1 MSCEKNMNRT
11 EEHECTCNPG
21 YVHDTLIP
29 MVGVITDIREETP
42 DVKTFRVNAPEG
54 GKLFEHMPGQCAIL
68 CVPGVSE
75 GMFSITSSPTNKEY
89 QEFSIK
95 KCGMLTEQ
103 LHSLEVGDQITVRGP
118 YGNNFP
124 VDTVLKGK
132 DLVFVAG
139 GIGLAPLRS
148 VINYVIDNRADYG
161 KVDIVYGS
169 RSADDLVQ
177 LKEIREVW
185 MNTEGVNVH
194 LTIDREQEGW
204 EGHVGFVPTFLKELG
219 EGGQIEF
226 GVNTIS
232 LVCGPPIMI
241 KFVLAAL
248 KDMGVSKD
256 KIYTTLELRMKCGV
270 GKCGRCNIGSKYVC
284 KDGPVFR
291 CDEVDELPNEY

>member
-1 MSCEKNMNRT
+1 MSCENKHN
-11 EEHECTCNPG
+11 EAHECECNPG
-21 YVHDTLIP
+21 YVHDTLVP
-29 MVGVITDIREETP
+29 MVGVITDIKEQTP

-54 GKLFEHMPGQCAIL
+54 GKLFEHLPGQCAMI
-68 CVPGVSE
+68 CAPGVSE

-95 KCGMLTEQ
+95 RCGMLTDY

-132 DLVFVAG
+132 DLVFIAG

-169 RSADDLVQ
+169 RSADDLVG
-177 LKEIREVW
+177 LDEIKEVW
-185 MNTEGVNVH
+185 SNTEGVNVH

-204 EGHVGFVPTFLKELG
+204 DGHVGFVPNYLKELG
-219 EGGQIEF
+219 DAGTVEL

-248 KDMGVSKD
+248 KDMGASKD
-256 KIYTTLELRMKCGV
+256 RIYTTLELRMKCGV

-291 CDEVDELPNEY
+291 CDEIDELPNEY

>member
-1 MSCEKNMNRT
+1 MSNHEHNHG
-11 EEHECTCNPG
+11 EHECTCFPG
-21 YVHDTLIP
+21 FKHDTLIP

-54 GKLFEHMPGQCAIL
+54 GKLFEHMPGQCAML

-95 KCGMLTEQ
+95 RCGMLTDH
-103 LHSLEVGDQITVRGP
+103 LHTLEVGDQITVRGP

-132 DLVFVAG
+132 DLVFIAG

-161 KVDIVYGS
+161 RVDIVYGS

-177 LKEIREVW
+177 LKEIRELW
-185 MNTEGVNVH
+185 MKTEGVNVH

-204 EGHVGFVPTFLKELG
+204 EGHVGFVPTYLKELG

-248 KDMGVSKD
+248 KDMGVNKD

-291 CDEVDELPNEY
+291 CDEIDELPNEY

>member
-1 MSCEKNMNRT
+1 MSNHEHN
-11 EEHECTCNPG
+11 HECTCFPG
-21 YVHDTLIP
+21 FKHDTLIP
-29 MVGVITDIREETP
+29 LVGVITDIREETP

-54 GKLFEHMPGQCAIL
+54 GKLFEHMPGQCAML

-95 KCGMLTEQ
+95 RCGMLTEQ
-103 LHSLEVGDQITVRGP
+103 LHSLNVGDQITVRGP

-132 DLVFVAG
+132 DLVFIAG

-161 KVDIVYGS
+161 KVDIIYGS

-177 LKEIREVW
+177 LKEIKEVW
-185 MNTEGVNVH
+185 MNTEGINVH

-204 EGHVGFVPTFLKELG
+204 DGHVGFVPTFVGELG
-219 EGGQIEF
+219 KEGQVEF
-226 GVNTIS
+226 GINTIS
-232 LVCGPPIMI
+232 LICGPPIMI
-241 KFVLAAL
+241 KFVLSAL
-248 KDMGVSKD
+248 SEMGVSKTQ
-256 KIYTTLELRMKCGV
+256 IYTTLELRMKCGV

-291 CDEVDELPNEY
+291 FDEIDELPNEY

>member
-1 MSCEKNMNRT
+1 MCTEHKNEN
-11 EEHECTCNPG
+11 HECTCHTG
-21 YVHDTLIP
+21 YTLDTLIP
-29 MVGVITDIREETP
+29 KVGIITDIREETP

-54 GKLFEHMPGQCAIL
+54 GKLFEHLPGQCAMI

-95 KCGMLTEQ
+95 RCGMLTDH
-103 LHSLEVGDQITVRGP
+103 LHTLQVGDPITVRGP

-177 LKEIREVW
+177 LKEIRELW
-185 MNTEGVNVH
+185 MKTEGVNVH

-204 EGHVGFVPTFLKELG
+204 TGNVGFVPTYLKELG
-219 EGGQIEF
+219 ESVQIEF

>member
-1 MSCEKNMNRT
+1 MSNHEHNHD
-11 EEHECTCNPG
+11 HECTCFPG
-21 YVHDTLIP
+21 FKHDTLIP
-29 MVGVITDIREETP
+29 MVGVITDIRDETP

-54 GKLFEHMPGQCAIL
+54 GKLFEHMPGQCAML

-95 KCGMLTEQ
+95 RCGMLTEQ
-103 LHSLEVGDQITVRGP
+103 LHSLNVGDQITVRGP

-132 DLVFVAG
+132 DLVFIAG

-161 KVDIVYGS
+161 KVDIIYGS

-204 EGHVGFVPTFLKELG
+204 DGHVGFVPTYVGELG
-219 EGGQIEF
+219 KEGQVEF
-226 GVNTIS
+226 GINTIS
-232 LVCGPPIMI
+232 LICGPPIMI
-241 KFVLAAL
+241 KFVLSAL
-248 KDMGVSKD
+248 GEMGVPKTQ
-256 KIYTTLELRMKCGV
+256 IYSTLELRMKCGV

-291 CDEVDELPNEY
+291 FDEIDELPNEY